1 MMFEMLMLTRMV
13 PPPQSFEYFLSEGT
27 AQAEARFVSL
37 ARSLST
43 ALVQRGAQL
52 AISRTVAPS
61 ALLNLHLR
69 GAEYI
74 AKQWKAAEQA
84 NAKSIKARAPTFW
97 KGLGQL
103 LVSAR
108 ATDAQR
114 IKSAMEQALADADI
128 EVPSTSK
135 AWDPQR
141 QYEKRLVSL
150 MAKKAPVPAK
160 AGPTPRK
167 STGANGAGGSASRSK
182 QRRRAAG
189 ADGEDDII
197 LSEEEDEDQEMRD
210 LGAPPIES
218 TPQKRP
224 RARPVGSSS
233 KKGRKKSGILAD
245 DDEDGNE
252 SDLSS
257 LPDGTP
263 ARSSSR
269 PRDEDEEDQEEEAAE
284 SDDDMRSLPGSRS
297 KRRRFE

>member
-1 MMFEMLMLTRMV
+1 MTIAS
-13 PPPQSFEYFLSEGT
+13 QSFEYFLSEGT
-27 AQAEARFVSL
+27 AQAEARFISL

-52 AISRTVAPS
+52 VISRTIAPS
-61 ALLNLHLR
+61 ALINLHLR

-74 AKQWKAAEQA
+74 AKKWKAAERA

-108 ATDAQR
+108 ATDAQK

-150 MAKKAPVPAK
+150 MAKKAPVAAK

-167 STGANGAGGSASRSK
+167 STGANGAGSSASRSK
-182 QRRRAAG
+182 QRRRVAG

-210 LGAPPIES
+210 LSALPVES

-233 KKGRKKSGILAD
+233 KKGRKGILAD
-245 DDEDGNE
+245 DDDDGNE

-263 ARSSSR
+263 ARNSSR
-269 PRDEDEEDQEEEAAE
+269 PRDDDDEDQEEEAAE
-284 SDDDMRSLPGSRS
+284 SDDDMRSLPDSRS